1 MIKLYYIENLS
12 EYDIPYFTS
21 ASAMS
26 TFLEAHKV
34 INLVDLEQ
42 AYYPPYYTNQIKVS
56 RSSDFDFEGTSC
68 NYLSLTIGSVTYYYF
83 IDSIDYINE
92 DIYAINIHMDTIMTF
107 YWSIEVSAYM
117 VERKFI
123 NRWGA
128 KNDNLI
134 NRNYIRENYSNG
146 NYKITEHS
154 YVDGLESDKW
164 VVIAEV
170 NHVKINESLEPEQQY
185 PARIVNNWS
194 QPTRQIFIDLNGNSV
209 GIRSTHKQG
218 TVLWSFANAVY
229 DMTTYDMDR
238 YQASY
243 AYPNY
248 TYTSPLGHG
257 TDSVTGGFM
266 DNPINHLVDNPNL
279 HNIFIIPFIP
289 FSKDVSISLTGTRAY
304 TLTINPLFMNF
315 GGMDKPVDDPIKLRF
330 GYVRGAYSPN
340 FFQTFNVFKGAYA
353 GKMSPF
359 APIRSVVKNATYN
372 TSSFSKN
379 TNTGVRFDP
388 QYCPVLYDTNYI
400 KITFGS
406 LYANTTYPIE
416 YLTAE
421 GVYGKYYADC
431 FTGKR
436 YYYITKESDNYFDEY
451 CTIVCDD
458 NILSLE
464 MLNDPWKDYEAN
476 NRSRWATIGVGAGV
490 NAVKDLIGVAGIAG
504 GMGSINDMSNIKKY
518 IIDRDM
524 DKRRSKAKDIG
535 RARMALT
542 EVERKEDIRSS
553 QMGMLKSGIG
563 ILDSA
568 TAVTSQLEKEYN
580 LQHAPQSVI
589 RGGDETSVVS
599 SQGWAI
605 RWIRRECENI
615 VQVAN
620 IYHRTGYL
628 VNEYEDGTLTFY
640 ELLTDCKTRYYFNLV
655 KLGECSVHIHGRMEN
670 EDIVLDVKRR
680 LQEGIRY
687 WNTEVADFQLCNFYY
702 DNVELAYL

>member
-1 MIKLYYIENLS
+1 MIRLYYIENIS
-12 EYDIPYFTS
+12 ETDIPYFEDIYAMNGFFTS
-21 ASAMS
+21 
-26 TFLEAHKV
+26 HQ
-34 INLVDLEQ
+34 VDTISGEGS
-42 AYYPPYYTNQIKVS
+42 YYPPYYTNRIKLS
-56 RSSDFDFEGTSC
+56 IAGDINYEGTSV
-68 NYLSLTIGSVTYYYF
+68 NYLALDYGSKRYFYF
-83 IDSIDYINE
+83 IDSIDYVNE
-92 DIYAINIHMDTIMTF
+92 DCYEINIHMDTIMTF
-107 YWSIEVSAYM
+107 YFDIEVSAAM
-117 VERKFI
+117 VERAFI
-123 NRWGA
+123 NRWG
-128 KNDNLI
+128 DTGTPTI
-134 NRNYIRENYSNG
+134 NRDYIRENFSNG
-146 NYKITEHS
+146 NYKIVEHS
-154 YVDGLESDKW
+154 YVDGLASDSW

-194 QPTRQIFIDLNGNSV
+194 QPTRQIFIDANGNSV
-209 GIRSTHKQG
+209 DIRSTHKQG
-218 TVLWSFANAVY
+218 IVLWSFANAVY
-229 DMTTYDMDR
+229 DMTTYDKDR

-257 TDSVTGGFM
+257 TDAVTGGFI
-266 DNPINHLVDNPNL
+266 DNPINHLIDNPNL

-315 GGMDKPVDDPIKLRF
+315 GGMNKPVDDPIKLRF

-340 FFQTFNVFKGAYA
+340 FFQSFNVFKGAYA

-359 APIRSVVKNATYN
+359 APIRSVVHNSTYN
-372 TSSFSKN
+372 PPLFSKN
-379 TNTGVRFDP
+379 TNIGVTFDKE
-388 QYCPVLYDTNYI
+388 YCPQLYDTNYMQ
-400 KITFGS
+400 ITFGS

-416 YLTAE
+416 YLTSD
-421 GVYGKYYADC
+421 GLYGKYYADC

-436 YYYITKESDNYFDEY
+436 YYYITKASDNYFDEY
-451 CTIVCDD
+451 KTIVCDD

-490 NAVKDLIGVAGIAG
+490 NAVKDLINVASIAG
-504 GMGSINDMSNIKKY
+504 GMGAINDSALLQKY
-518 IIDRDM
+518 IINRDM
-524 DKRRSKAKDIG
+524 DKRKKKAKDIG
-535 RARMALT
+535 KARIALT
-542 EVERKEDIRSS
+542 EIDRKEDIRSS

-580 LQHAPQSVI
+580 LQHAPQTII

-605 RWIRRECENI
+605 RWIRHECENI
-615 VQVAN
+615 EQVAQ
-620 IYHRTGYL
+620 IYHRIGYN
-628 VNEYEDGTLTFY
+628 VQKYEPNTIKLQPLFNKY
-640 ELLTDCKTRYYFNLV
+640 KLRYYYNIV
-655 KLGECSVHIHGRMEN
+655 KLGECSVHIVKRMEN
-670 EDIVLDVKRR
+670 EDIVLDIKRR

-687 WNTEVADFQLCNFYY
+687 WNISVADFELCNFKY